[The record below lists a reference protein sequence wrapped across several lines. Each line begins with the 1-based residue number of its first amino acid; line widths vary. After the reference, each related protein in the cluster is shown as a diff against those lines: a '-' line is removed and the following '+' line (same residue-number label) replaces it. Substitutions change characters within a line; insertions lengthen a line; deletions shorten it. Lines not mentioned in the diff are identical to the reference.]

1 MSNKVSPRAVIPQRD
16 MDENDE
22 EVDGNDRPALN
33 ENNENNGNTMDW
45 CTATRVLQFQAF
57 HRKRIGRNIS
67 NMRDSVAFDFP
78 ETFAISQ
85 QVSDY
90 FLEKW

>member
-1 MSNKVSPRAVIPQRD
+1 MSNKVSPRAIIPQRD
-16 MDENDE
+16 MDENNE
-22 EVDGNDRPALN
+22 EVDGNDRPTLN
-33 ENNENNGNTMDW
+33 EKNPNTMDW
-45 CTATRVLQFQAF
+45 CTAARVLHFQALM
-57 HRKRIGRNIS
+57 KRTSRNIS